1 MPNSNQLFISQL
13 QSELPDF
20 DLQWLDSTGST
31 NADLMSLVR
40 VARGG
45 SKPTLLGTNRQ
56 VKGRGRAGRIWE
68 ASLGTSLT
76 FSCAFAVDVPAA
88 QLPALAPL
96 AGIVACAALRGLVAN
111 DAPRIGMKWP
121 NDIQW
126 DDAKLAGILVET
138 CRAERGFSVVIG
150 IGINMSGRE
159 ELSKALDRDV
169 ADWEQADSAANA
181 GEIVAAIAAA
191 WRDALAIYE
200 KDGFESFMADFDS
213 MDVLAGRSVNVVDRD
228 AILASGV
235 ANGIDSEGRLLI
247 VLASGGSYLVSI
259 GEVSIRK
266 ATLGHH

>member
-13 QSELPDF
+13 QSKLPDF

-68 ASLGTSLT
+68 GALGTALT
-76 FSCAFAVDVPAA
+76 FSCAFTVDVQAA

-96 AGIVACAALRGLVAN
+96 AGIVACAALRGLAPN
-111 DAPRIGMKWP
+111 DLQRIGMKWP

-126 DDAKLAGILVET
+126 NDAKLGGILVES

-169 ADWEQADSAANA
+169 ADWEQTDSEANA
-181 GEIVAAIAAA
+181 IDIVAAIATA
-191 WRDALAIYE
+191 WRDALAVYE
-200 KDGFESFMADFDS
+200 KTGLESFMPIFDS
-213 MDVLAGRSVNVVDRD
+213 MDVLAGRGVNVVDRD
-228 AILASGV
+228 AILATGV
-235 ANGIDSEGRLLI
+235 ASGIDNEGRLL
-247 VLASGGSYLVSI
+247 VALASGGRYLVSI
-259 GEVSIRK
+259 GEVSIRN
-266 ATLGHH
+266 TPLGHH